1 MRKTLTTAAAAA
13 ALALLTSLPANAA
26 TQPVC
31 VVGPQPPADPAIVV
45 CLDVQINGDRLPPT
59 PAVPKVP

>member
-1 MRKTLTTAAAAA
+1 MRKTLTIAAVIT
-13 ALALLTSLPANAA
+13 ALALLTAIPAGAA

-31 VVGPQPPADPAIVV
+31 VVGPQPPVDPAIVV
-45 CLDVQINGDRLPPT
+45 CLNVQVDTDRLPPT

>member
-1 MRKTLTTAAAAA
+1 MRKTLTIAAAGA
-13 ALALLTSLPANAA
+13 ALALFTAIPAVAA

-31 VVGPQPPADPAIVV
+31 VVGPQPPVDPAIVV
-45 CLDVQINGDRLPPT
+45 CLDVQVNGDRLPPT

>member
-1 MRKTLTTAAAAA
+1 MRKTLTIVAAVAS
-13 ALALLTSLPANAA
+13 LALLTAIPASAA

-31 VVGPQPPADPAIVV
+31 VAGPRPPADPAIVV
-45 CLDVQINGDRLPPT
+45 CLDVQVNGDRLPAT

>member
-1 MRKTLTTAAAAA
+1 MRKTLTIAAAVAS
-13 ALALLTSLPANAA
+13 LALLTALPAAAA

-31 VVGPQPPADPAIVV
+31 VAGPRPPADPAIVV
-45 CLDVQINGDRLPPT
+45 CLNVQVNGDRLPPT